1 LSTNGRVA
9 AGGGVAGWLRHQLPV
24 YSPLPFG
31 ATLPALAVWAR
42 PAADPRPA
50 LLASLLA
57 DYDAD
62 AGVLCGSGTQALR
75 LALDLVLRQADG
87 MRVALPAFSCY
98 DVAAAAVATGAEVL
112 LYDVDPATLAP
123 DVDSLERVLRRG
135 ARVVVAAPLYGVPL
149 DWESV
154 RSRCEAH
161 GAALVE
167 DAAQGFGA
175 AWRGRPLGSLGDISV
190 LSFGRGKGWTGGRG
204 GALLLRGAAAGRL
217 DLPAYG
223 AVMARDEIS
232 TAATSAVQATLGRPS
247 LYRIPVSLPWLRL
260 GETVYHDAAP
270 PTPMPRTAAEILRRT
285 RALAD
290 RESGARRHH
299 ARTLLGAIRYGAEV
313 QTVAVEPGA
322 EPGFLRLPLR
332 VAQGMHGFRDPHSAR
347 RLGIAP
353 GYPAPLSELPALRP
367 LLVESVAYPG
377 AAELAH
383 TLITLPTH
391 SCLRAGEREQV
402 LRLVNTY
409 GGKA

>member
-1 LSTNGRVA
+1 LSANGRGA
-9 AGGGVAGWLRHQLPV
+9 AAGGVAGWLRHQLPV

-31 ATLPALAVWAR
+31 ATLPALAAWAR

-57 DYDAD
+57 EYDA
-62 AGVLCGSGTQALR
+62 ASGVLCGSGTQALR
-75 LALDLVLRQADG
+75 LALELVLRQADG

-112 LYDVDPATLAP
+112 LYDLDPATLAP
-123 DVDSLERVLRRG
+123 DADSLEQVLRLG

-154 RSRCEAH
+154 RARCEAH
-161 GAALVE
+161 GASLVE

-175 AWRGRPLGSLGDISV
+175 AWRGRPLGSLGDVSV

-217 DLPAYG
+217 DLPPFG
-223 AVMARDEIS
+223 ATTAREEMS
-232 TAATSAVQATLGRPS
+232 TAATSAVQAALGRPS
-247 LYRIPVSLPWLRL
+247 LYHIPVSLPWLRL

-270 PTPMPRTAAEILRRT
+270 PTPMARAAAEILRRT

-290 RESGARRHH
+290 REAEARRHH
-299 ARTLLGAIRYGAEV
+299 ARSLLDAIRPGTEARP
-313 QTVAVEPGA
+313 VAVEPGA
-322 EPGFLRLPLR
+322 EPGYLRLPIR
-332 VAQGMHGFRDPHSAR
+332 AAQGMHGFRDPNTAR

-353 GYPAPLSELPALRP
+353 SYPAPLSELAALRP
-367 LLVESVAYPG
+367 RLVQGAACPG
-377 AAELAH
+377 AAELAR
-383 TLITLPTH
+383 TLVTLPTH

-409 GGKA
+409 GDKA